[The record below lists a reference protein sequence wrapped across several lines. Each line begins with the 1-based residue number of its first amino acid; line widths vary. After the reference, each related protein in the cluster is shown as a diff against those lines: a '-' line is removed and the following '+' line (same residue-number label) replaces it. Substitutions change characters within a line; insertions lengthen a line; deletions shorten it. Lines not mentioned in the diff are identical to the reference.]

1 MLSMDR
7 EVVRPWER
15 GWDRTWALCFMSD
28 LMHASFVTKST
39 GACITEST
47 H

>member
-1 MLSMDR
+1 MDR
-7 EVVRPWER
+7 EVVRSWER

-47 H
+47 Y